1 MAGIIDKARE
11 SRAFKR
17 PDIGSFIP
25 PELKDAVARVSA
37 AGQRLMYSP
46 DMRDELLQAVQS
58 EAPVPQ
64 KMAENVAGLI
74 LTLDSQSSKGIPE
87 GAIFPAAL
95 DLLAEAA
102 EVLTEAGTKVTTEEY
117 NEAARML
124 FVILGRKLG
133 IPDEQLMATAEQAAG
148 MKGQPAEAAAPG
160 DTAKP
165 AQEPDDM
172 EDD

>member
-1 MAGIIDKARE
+1 MAGLIDKARE
-11 SRAFKR
+11 TRAFKR
-17 PDIGSFIP
+17 PDLTSFIP

-37 AGQRLMYSP
+37 AGQKLMYSP

-58 EAPVPQ
+58 DVPVPQ

-74 LTLDSQSSKGIPE
+74 LTLDSQAPKGIPE

-95 DLLAEAA
+95 DLMAEAA
-102 EVLTEAGTKVTTEEY
+102 EVLTKAGTQVTTEEY
-117 NEAARML
+117 NEAARMI

-133 IPDEQLMATAEQAAG
+133 LKDEQLMAAAG
-148 MKGQPAEAAAPG
+148 KSVQSSQTTAPTEDPDDAEEP
-160 DTAKP
+160 TE
-165 AQEPDDM
+165 EPDDE